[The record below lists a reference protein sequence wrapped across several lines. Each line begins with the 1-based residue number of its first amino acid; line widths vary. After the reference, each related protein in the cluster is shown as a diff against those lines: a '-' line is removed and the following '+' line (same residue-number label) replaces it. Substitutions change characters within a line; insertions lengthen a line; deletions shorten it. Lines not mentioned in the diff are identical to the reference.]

1 MHKNAVYTDFEQLY
15 FGRVSD
21 TEKIIYIYSWKYLYP
36 ENGITMYRLNL
47 FYSLDLVLL
56 GAV

>member
-21 TEKIIYIYSWKYLYP
+21 TAKILFNTAYI
-36 ENGITMYRLNL
+36 
-47 FYSLDLVLL
+47 
-56 GAV
+56 